1 MNWHNLDLAAF
12 HKARRQKLREFS
24 SVDIRQPLSCLKV
37 TFVLYREF
45 VPLLYPNRQCSSVHQ
60 CGCLTP
66 RQRQGQCTL
75 WCSREQPIST
85 QLDPAPPPAWLL
97 QRACTNPNIFSSSLS
112 YYLVL
117 LEKKMSIFQWINLCD
132 LLWTN
137 RYHIDI
143 TKNVWQTM
151 KWFIILRWSYKIQV
165 LVLWLV
171 SSI

>member
-1 MNWHNLDLAAF
+1 MNWNNLDLEAF
-12 HKARRQKLREFS
+12 HKGQRQELREFW
-24 SVDIRQPLSCLKV
+24 SVDIRQPFSCLKV
-37 TFVLYREF
+37 TFVLFREF
-45 VPLLYPNRQCSSVHQ
+45 APLLYPCRQCSSVHR

-112 YYLVL
+112 YNLVF
-117 LEKKMSIFQWINLCD
+117 EKKMSIFQWINLCD
-132 LLWTN
+132 LLWTT
-137 RYHIDI
+137 RYHI
-143 TKNVWQTM
+143 
-151 KWFIILRWSYKIQV
+151 LRYYKKCLANHEMVLNTSVIIQV